1 MCGSKNRNDACQVDA
16 PQLFKLVSHPNTHP
30 PSSFALGYFNHA
42 CVYPGRQ
49 RAGRQEMLI
58 SSMLFWWFPCSCRLD
73 SNPARQRAGRQE
85 AVVIHLALS
94 CAILCVCSEFAAS
107 ELVVSVLPSSP
118 GRQRAGRQEVYRSPI
133 YVVSPGLPAFLF
145 QAVLSLC
152 LMTLAASELAAR
164 KRWLSTFGPCSL
176 CDRARVFRTCRV

>member
-16 PQLFKLVSHPNTHP
+16 PQLFKRVSHPHTPP

-85 AVVIHLALS
+85 AVVIHIWPLFLVRSCACVPNLSGLISPAARAGREEAVVIHLALKLVVRS
-94 CAILCVCSEFAAS
+94 CVCVFRIC
-107 ELVVSVLPSSP
+107 
-118 GRQRAGRQEVYRSPI
+118 RQRAGRQGV
-133 YVVSPGLPAFLF
+133 
-145 QAVLSLC
+145 AVACLVILSFRVCQRFFPKL
-152 LMTLAASELAAR
+152 
-164 KRWLSTFGPCSL
+164 LSRCI
-176 CDRARVFRTCRV
+176 